1 MLPQLVITVIFL
13 LIAQLGY
20 DDSPDTYYSNPI
32 YVLLDQYM
40 VNILIGN
47 LHLTANINIIIRIFR
62 HASVSSTYPGQSV
75 RPSPVSP

>member
-1 MLPQLVITVIFL
+1 MITVIFL

-40 VNILIGN
+40 VNIIIGN
-47 LHLTANINIIIRIFR
+47 LHLTANIIIRIFR
-62 HASVSSTYPGQSV
+62 IDSSSSTFPSQSV
-75 RPSPVSP
+75 RRP

>member
-1 MLPQLVITVIFL
+1 MITVIFL

-40 VNILIGN
+40 VNIIIGN
-47 LHLTANINIIIRIFR
+47 LHLTANIIIRIF
-62 HASVSSTYPGQSV
+62 
-75 RPSPVSP
+75 